1 MSWSGAQLHK
11 SADAGVTY
19 DAVLSTTSAA
29 TIGRA
34 ATLLADFDGGNVFD
48 HLSSVS
54 VVLLSG
60 GPLISYTRAQ
70 VLNGA
75 GTFVLGIN
83 GRWEV
88 LQYTTA
94 TLTATNTY
102 TLTGLLRGRRGSE
115 WAQSLHAVGD
125 TFVLADAQS
134 WKRPN
139 PGTAQIG
146 LERLYKG
153 VTFRAALGSAVA
165 QAFTNNAVALKPYS
179 PVRLR
184 GTRDASNNLTA
195 TWLRRTRIGGEWRDY
210 VDVALGEAQL
220 LFVVEVWNSTY
231 TTLLRTINGI
241 AATTVAYS
249 AAEQTADGITP
260 GDPVCLR
267 VYQISAT
274 VGRGYKLE
282 GSV

>member
-11 SADAGVTY
+11 SADSGATY
-19 DAVLSTTSAA
+19 EAVLSTTAA
-29 TIGRA
+29 STIGRA
-34 ATLLADFDGGNVFD
+34 ASLLADFAGGNVFD

-75 GTFVLGIN
+75 GTFALGIN

-88 LQYTTA
+88 LQYMTA
-94 TLTATNTY
+94 TLTSTSTY

-115 WAQSLHAVGD
+115 WAQGLHAVGD
-125 TFVLADAQS
+125 TFVLADAQA

-165 QAFTNNAVALKPYS
+165 QAFTNSAVGLECYA
-179 PVRLR
+179 PVRLT
-184 GTRDASNNLTA
+184 GTRDGSNNLTLN
-195 TWLRRTRIGGEWRDY
+195 WIRRTRIGGEWRDY
-210 VDVALGEAQL
+210 VDVPIGEAAL
-220 LFVVEVWNSTY
+220 AFDVEIWDATY
-231 TTLLRTINGI
+231 TTLKRTFSGLT
-241 AATTVAYS
+241 ASTTPYS
-249 AAEQTADGITP
+249 AAEQTADGTTP
-260 GDPVCLR
+260 GDPVYAR
-267 VYQISAT
+267 IFQISQA

-282 GSV
+282 GTV